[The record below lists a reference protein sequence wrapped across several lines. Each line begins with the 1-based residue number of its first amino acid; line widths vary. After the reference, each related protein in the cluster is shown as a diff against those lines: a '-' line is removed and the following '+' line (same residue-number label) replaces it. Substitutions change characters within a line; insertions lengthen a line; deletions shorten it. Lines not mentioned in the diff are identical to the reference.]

1 MHGNNILSAISIKL
15 LLTACILGQ
24 EFGCKFAFHTL
35 TASAMIEKARAG
47 ATAFLVG
54 YCALARGE

>member
-15 LLTACILGQ
+15 LLAACILGQ
-24 EFGCKFAFHTL
+24 EFGCKLAFTL
-35 TASAMIEKARAG
+35 ATSAMIEKARPG

-54 YCALARGE
+54 HCALARGE